1 MFVCLILF
9 LMNPRSMSSDVKIRV
24 GIDFGFENGLVV
36 CSADDLLRFVY
47 FPVSLF

>member
-1 MFVCLILF
+1 
-9 LMNPRSMSSDVKIRV
+9 MSSDVKIRV

-36 CSADDLLRFVY
+36 RLVDDLLQFVY